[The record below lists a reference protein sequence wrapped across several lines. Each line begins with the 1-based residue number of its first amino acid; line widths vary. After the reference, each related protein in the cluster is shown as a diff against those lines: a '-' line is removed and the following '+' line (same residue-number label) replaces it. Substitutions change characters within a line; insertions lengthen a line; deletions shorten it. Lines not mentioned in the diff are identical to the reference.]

1 MLFEDRLVHR
11 VDRHAGDWGQMQ
23 DVDEL
28 SDGTISADGGQCDAD
43 KLTEPPRPPLSCA
56 ARQKRQKVDD
66 VDRFHQAQSR
76 LLEVTKSNCR
86 CKANCVKPFRDPATL
101 TAVRAERLKLLQM
114 EKQAADREAGQSQ
127 GHFIRAGC
135 CEVVVCT
142 GAETSARFQ
151 ASGLK

>member
-1 MLFEDRLVHR
+1 MSIGFIKPNH
-11 VDRHAGDWGQMQ
+11 GW
-23 DVDEL
+23 
-28 SDGTISADGGQCDAD
+28 
-43 KLTEPPRPPLSCA
+43 
-56 ARQKRQKVDD
+56 
-66 VDRFHQAQSR
+66 
-76 LLEVTKSNCR
+76 LEVTKSNCR

-142 GAETSARFQ
+142 R
-151 ASGLK
+151 SGNECQVSGIRTEMKADRNMKFFLVIYC